1 MYESMYSVVMSCHV
15 HVIYFNL
22 LFIHVMVAHIFNKHT
37 DSIFEVTMFQSVIML
52 GEYTN
57 RIFEITMFQ
66 SYSNLGMLCHDIF
79 INWIFHITMLKFIFW
94 WLYVM
99 MKVWDE
105 MTTSPCFCLTSLLDF
120 YVMTN
125 VRFEK
130 LHVSVCHYVGNYII
144 NVPIA

>member
-22 LFIHVMVAHIFNKHT
+22 LFIHVMVAHIFNKHN

-79 INWIFHITMLKFIFW
+79 IN
-94 WLYVM
+94 
-99 MKVWDE
+99 
-105 MTTSPCFCLTSLLDF
+105 
-120 YVMTN
+120 
-125 VRFEK
+125 
-130 LHVSVCHYVGNYII
+130 
-144 NVPIA
+144 